1 MGRPRAAHALL
12 IRFKVWGLGLM
23 EIVSACSA
31 HAGLCVCVS
40 HEPLFAHLR
49 LPLLGGSQVVVV
61 SRVVS
66 RVANTC
72 NPYQRTYEA
81 RI

>member
-1 MGRPRAAHALL
+1 M
-12 IRFKVWGLGLM
+12 
-23 EIVSACSA
+23 
-31 HAGLCVCVS
+31 S